1 MILKRLSLTQR
12 LVAMHMVMFLLA
24 LVTVAVVAWGW
35 SSLSGYRYFVT
46 EEGRTVDVFQG
57 NHLHQRYTPWKES
70 AQRAIASRKAAD
82 YQTFEKR
89 NTEYK
94 NALELMLKQS
104 GNVDWQEKLE
114 AALSKLAAFQESLES
129 LKTIDQ
135 VDLRLP
141 PAPKK
146 DTKETLSDLEDSIKS
161 AMGQLG
167 PKDGAVQDRLL
178 DFQLVLTKAKLA
190 MVRYQA
196 FENPSD
202 LALVRE
208 HFLTLDDSLLQMQ
221 QNAPEKIKPA
231 LEALGQNISGFFG
244 EFETL
249 AGSIQE
255 RGALVTTL
263 NQDFLDTDAMNPLA
277 GLSWSVLKPKGSE
290 RLIER
295 FNKVSMLL
303 VLSALFSVGVA
314 VFAFFYIQRMLEK
327 PLRALT
333 SYTSHAFLTRKR
345 TEVPGHARHDEIGV
359 LARAIQALLVHIDQ
373 KIEEEAK
380 RALSTPASSA
390 VAPAVATQM
399 PAMAGGT
406 PLGAIPAEKSEE
418 LAALLEEVFGFTED
432 FMRRKTF
439 DHAKSVETGE
449 LADQTRQS
457 IQKAALNIHDMM
469 TEYQDMATLCGQI
482 LRKMGRHHQ
491 DTKRLDVKLYNL
503 SMATDRFQDLIR
515 ALQGFCQDVAMLQ
528 HNLTLLSYHEPE
540 KAVEQAT
547 HQFSQI
553 RQQYDEVSLT
563 LAHET
568 GVLTGYLQAC
578 HETVKSLQK
587 NNESLQTDTQQLNTQ
602 LSQSP
607 AGLKSLYEMLQA
619 VSFRIGRLA
628 VVLLEHSADAV
639 KSNAAVHRLS
649 SLAKDLKRFLGATP
663 APKAQAAA
671 PSSAPTTTPPTGGS
685 GNGSFAPVSSPS
697 SSSL

>member
-12 LVAMHMVMFLLA
+12 LVAMHMVMFVLA

-46 EEGRTVDVFQG
+46 EEGRAVDIFQG
-57 NHLHQRYTPWKES
+57 NHLHQRYTLLKES
-70 AQRAIASRKAAD
+70 AQKAIASRKAAD
-82 YQTFEKR
+82 YQAFEKR

-104 GNVDWQEKLE
+104 GNPDWQDKLQ
-114 AALSKLAAFQESLES
+114 AALSKLAAFQESVES
-129 LKTIDQ
+129 LKAMDQ

-141 PAPKK
+141 PVPTKK
-146 DTKETLSDLEDSIKS
+146 DAKDPQSDLEDTIKS
-161 AMGQLG
+161 ALSQLG
-167 PKDGAVQDRLL
+167 PKDAALQDRLL

-190 MVRYQA
+190 MLRYQA

-221 QNAPEKIKPA
+221 QNAPEKMKPS
-231 LEALGQNISGFFG
+231 LEALGKTISAFFG
-244 EFETL
+244 AFETL
-249 AGSIQE
+249 AGTIQE
-255 RGALVTTL
+255 RTTL
-263 NQDFLDTDAMNPLA
+263 IGTITGDFLDTDAMNPLA
-277 GLSWSVLKPKGSE
+277 GLSWSALKPKGSE

-380 RALSTPASSA
+380 RSLSTLTPA
-390 VAPAVATQM
+390 VAPVTAQSPTVGIGL
-399 PAMAGGT
+399 PF
-406 PLGAIPAEKSEE
+406 GAIPTEKSEE
-418 LAALLEEVFGFTED
+418 LALLLEEVFGFTED

-482 LRKMGRHHQ
+482 LRKMGRHNQ

-540 KAVEQAT
+540 KALAQAT

-587 NNESLQTDTQQLNTQ
+587 NNESLQIDTQQLNTQ

-649 SLAKDLKRFLGATP
+649 SLAKDLRRFLGATP
-663 APKAQAAA
+663 KAPAAT
-671 PSSAPTTTPPTGGS
+671 PSSPPTTPSAGVS
-685 GNGSFAPVSSPS
+685 GNASFSSMSSPS
-697 SSSL
+697 S

>member
-12 LVAMHMVMFLLA
+12 LLAMHMVMFLLA

-46 EEGRTVDVFQG
+46 EEGRTMDVFQG
-57 NHLHQRYTPWKES
+57 NHLQQRYTPWKES
-70 AQRAIASRKAAD
+70 AQKAITSRKAAD
-82 YQTFEKR
+82 YQTFDKK
-89 NTEYK
+89 NAEYK
-94 NALELMLKQS
+94 TSLELMLKQS
-104 GNVDWQEKLE
+104 GNPDWQENLQTT
-114 AALSKLAAFQESLES
+114 LSKLSAFEESLES
-129 LKTIDQ
+129 LRAIDQ

-141 PAPKK
+141 PEPKK
-146 DTKETLSDLEDSIKS
+146 NSKESPSDLEDSIKAALS
-161 AMGQLG
+161 QLG
-167 PKDGAVQDRLL
+167 PKDAALQDRLL

-190 MVRYQA
+190 MLRYQA

-208 HFLTLDDSLLQMQ
+208 HFLTLDDSILQMQ
-221 QNAPEKIKPA
+221 QNAPEKMKPA
-231 LEALGQNISGFFG
+231 LEALGKNISAFFG

-255 RGALVTTL
+255 RTALVATL
-263 NQDFLDTDAMNPLA
+263 GGDFLDNDAINPLV

-380 RALSTPASSA
+380 RTLSNPTTAPVTAAPVSVA
-390 VAPAVATQM
+390 VGGAV
-399 PAMAGGT
+399 PLGGMAG
-406 PLGAIPAEKSEE
+406 EKSEE
-418 LAALLEEVFGFTED
+418 LALLLEEVFGFTDD

-482 LRKMGRHHQ
+482 LRKMGRHQ
-491 DTKRLDVKLYNL
+491 QETKRLDVKLYNL

-515 ALQGFCQDVAMLQ
+515 ALQGFCQDVAMMQ
-528 HNLTLLSYHEPE
+528 HNLTLVSYHQPE
-540 KAVEQAT
+540 KALEQAT

-568 GVLTGYLQAC
+568 GILSGYLQAC

-587 NNESLQTDTQQLNTQ
+587 NNESLQTDTQQLSTQ

-649 SLAKDLKRFLGATP
+649 SLAKDLRRFLGQASSKTPTNP
-663 APKAQAAA
+663 AP
-671 PSSAPTTTPPTGGS
+671 
-685 GNGSFAPVSSPS
+685 APVSSPS
-697 SSSL
+697 SPSPAPAPAPQVSASSSFSS

>member
-1 MILKRLSLTQR
+1 MILKRLSLSQR

-46 EEGRTVDVFQG
+46 EEGRTLDVFQG
-57 NHLHQRYTPWKES
+57 NHLQQRYTPWKES
-70 AQRAIASRKAAD
+70 VQKAIASRKATD
-82 YQTFEKR
+82 YQAFEKR

-94 NALELMLKQS
+94 TALDLMLKQS
-104 GNVDWQEKLE
+104 GSPDWQESLQTS
-114 AALSKLAAFQESLES
+114 LSKLAAFQESLES
-129 LKTIDQ
+129 LKAIDE

-146 DTKETLSDLEDSIKS
+146 DQKATLSDLEDSIKT
-161 AMGQLG
+161 ALTQLG
-167 PKDGAVQDRLL
+167 PKDGAMQDRLL

-208 HFLTLDDSLLQMQ
+208 HFLTLDDSILQMQ
-221 QNAPEKIKPA
+221 QNAPEKIKPS
-231 LEALGQNISGFFG
+231 LEALGKNISAFFG

-255 RGALVTTL
+255 RATLVTTL
-263 NQDFLDTDAMNPLA
+263 QDNFLNQDALNPLTD
-277 GLSWSVLKPKGSE
+277 LSWSVLKPKGSE

-303 VLSALFSVGVA
+303 VLCALFSVGVA
-314 VFAFFYIQRMLEK
+314 LFAFFYIQRMLEK

-380 RALSTPASSA
+380 RTLSNPASA
-390 VAPAVATQM
+390 PVAATT
-399 PAMAGGT
+399 PVHMAAAL
-406 PLGAIPAEKSEE
+406 PLGGSIPPEKSEE
-418 LAALLEEVFGFTED
+418 LAILLEEVFGFTED

-469 TEYQDMATLCGQI
+469 TEYQDMATLCGHI
-482 LRKMGRHHQ
+482 LRKMGRHQ
-491 DTKRLDVKLYNL
+491 QETKRLDVKLYNL

-547 HQFSQI
+547 QQFSQI

-568 GVLTGYLQAC
+568 GILTGYLQAC

-587 NNESLQTDTQQLNTQ
+587 NNESLQTDTQQLNTH

-649 SLAKDLKRFLGATP
+649 SLAKDLKRFLGQALSSKTP
-663 APKAQAAA
+663 ANPAVNPAA
-671 PSSAPTTTPPTGGS
+671 
-685 GNGSFAPVSSPS
+685 SPS
-697 SSSL
+697 SSPLAGASAPQSQTTSSSSFSS

>member
-1 MILKRLSLTQR
+1 
-12 LVAMHMVMFLLA
+12 
-24 LVTVAVVAWGW
+24 
-35 SSLSGYRYFVT
+35 
-46 EEGRTVDVFQG
+46 
-57 NHLHQRYTPWKES
+57 
-70 AQRAIASRKAAD
+70 
-82 YQTFEKR
+82 
-89 NTEYK
+89 
-94 NALELMLKQS
+94 
-104 GNVDWQEKLE
+104 
-114 AALSKLAAFQESLES
+114 
-129 LKTIDQ
+129 
-135 VDLRLP
+135 
-141 PAPKK
+141 
-146 DTKETLSDLEDSIKS
+146 
-161 AMGQLG
+161 
-167 PKDGAVQDRLL
+167 
-178 DFQLVLTKAKLA
+178 
-190 MVRYQA
+190 
-196 FENPSD
+196 
-202 LALVRE
+202 
-208 HFLTLDDSLLQMQ
+208 
-221 QNAPEKIKPA
+221 
-231 LEALGQNISGFFG
+231 
-244 EFETL
+244 
-249 AGSIQE
+249 
-255 RGALVTTL
+255 
-263 NQDFLDTDAMNPLA
+263 
-277 GLSWSVLKPKGSE
+277 LKPKGSE

-380 RALSTPASSA
+380 RTLSNPTAAPITAAPVPVA
-390 VAPAVATQM
+390 VGGAV
-399 PAMAGGT
+399 PLGGMAG
-406 PLGAIPAEKSEE
+406 EKSEE
-418 LAALLEEVFGFTED
+418 LALLLEEVFGFTDD

-482 LRKMGRHHQ
+482 LRKMGRHQ
-491 DTKRLDVKLYNL
+491 QETKRLDVKLYNL

-515 ALQGFCQDVAMLQ
+515 ALQGFCQDVAMMQ
-528 HNLTLLSYHEPE
+528 HNLTLVSYHQPE
-540 KAVEQAT
+540 KALEQAT

-568 GVLTGYLQAC
+568 GILSGYLQAC

-587 NNESLQTDTQQLNTQ
+587 NNESLQTDTQQLSTQ

-649 SLAKDLKRFLGATP
+649 SLAKDLRRFLGQTSSKTPENP
-663 APKAQAAA
+663 AP
-671 PSSAPTTTPPTGGS
+671 
-685 GNGSFAPVSSPS
+685 APVSSPS
-697 SSSL
+697 SPSPAPAPAPQVSASSSFSS

>member
-1 MILKRLSLTQR
+1 MVAKKVIWVMILKRLSLTQR
-12 LVAMHMVMFLLA
+12 LLAIHVVMFFLS
-24 LVTVAVVAWGW
+24 LVTVAIVAWGW

-46 EEGRTVDVFQG
+46 EEGRSLDVFQG
-57 NHLHQRYTPWKES
+57 NHLQQLYTPWKE
-70 AQRAIASRKAAD
+70 ALQKAISSRKKED
-82 YQTFEKR
+82 YEAFTKR
-89 NTEYK
+89 NEDYK
-94 NALELMLKQS
+94 KALELMLKQS
-104 GNVDWQEKLE
+104 GNTDWQEKLQTSLTN
-114 AALSKLAAFQESLES
+114 LSSFEQSFES
-129 LKTIDQ
+129 LKAMDQ
-135 VDLRLP
+135 VDLRLSP
-141 PAPKK
+141 NAKK
-146 DTKETLSDLEDSIKS
+146 DGPDLDEAIKT
-161 AMGQLG
+161 ALAQLG
-167 PKDGAVQDRLL
+167 PKDGVLRDRLL
-178 DFQLVLTKAKLA
+178 DFQLTFTKAKLA

-208 HFLTLDDSLLQMQ
+208 HFLTLDDSILQMQ
-221 QNAPEKIKPA
+221 QNATDKIKTS
-231 LEALGQNISGFFG
+231 LETLGKNVSAFFG
-244 EFETL
+244 DFETL

-255 RGALVTTL
+255 RSALVNSLGEDFLNNDTL
-263 NQDFLDTDAMNPLA
+263 NPLSE
-277 GLSWSVLKPKGSE
+277 LSWSVLKPKGSE
-290 RLIER
+290 RLLER

-314 VFAFFYIQRMLEK
+314 VFASFYIQRMLEK

-380 RALSTPASSA
+380 RSLSAPSVTPLPQASTTVPGPAPLAGALSS
-390 VAPAVATQM
+390 
-399 PAMAGGT
+399 
-406 PLGAIPAEKSEE
+406 EKWEE
-418 LAALLEEVFGFTED
+418 LALLLEEVFGFTED

-439 DHAKSVETGE
+439 DHTKSVETGE

-491 DTKRLDVKLYNL
+491 ETKRLDVKLYNL
-503 SMATDRFQDLIR
+503 NMATDRFQDLIR

-528 HNLTLLSYHEPE
+528 HNFTLLSYHNPEQAVE
-540 KAVEQAT
+540 KATQ
-547 HQFSQI
+547 QFSQI

-568 GVLTGYLQAC
+568 GVLTSYLQAC
-578 HETVKSLQK
+578 HEAVKGMQK
-587 NNESLQTDTQQLNTQ
+587 NSESLQTDTQQLSTH

-607 AGLKSLYEMLQA
+607 TGLKSLYEMLQA

-649 SLAKDLKRFLGATP
+649 SLAKDLKRFVGQTSQ
-663 APKAQAAA
+663 KTAA
-671 PSSAPTTTPPTGGS
+671 PPNPSAPQIQ
-685 GNGSFAPVSSPS
+685 GNASPSPVSSS
-697 SSSL
+697 SS